1 MTTVG
6 LLHGLGGTA
15 ATMGPLAELLRRRG
29 IEVACP
35 TLPGHGGSDD
45 ALGAATWA
53 DWLAAV
59 PHTPVLVGQSMG
71 ATLALAAAATRDDVL
86 AVIAINP
93 VLADPDAAEGLEW
106 QASRGLEWIDA
117 PLADGEPG
125 HARLPVRSVLQ
136 MVHGT
141 LAVPLADVR
150 VPVVLA
156 TGALDDTADPWALDA
171 LAAQLGG
178 PVQRLVLP
186 GSGHVATFGPDLE
199 LLMEPI
205 ERLTTRSG

>member
-1 MTTVG
+1 VTTVG

-15 ATMGPLAELLRRRG
+15 ATMAPLAELLQRRG
-29 IEVACP
+29 LDVTCP

-45 ALGAATWA
+45 ALRAATWA

-59 PHTPVLVGQSMG
+59 PRVPVLVGQSMG
-71 ATLALAAAATRDDVL
+71 ATLALAAAATRTDVQL
-86 AVIAINP
+86 VIAINP

-106 QASRGLEWIDA
+106 QVSRGLEWIDA
-117 PLADGEPG
+117 PLADGETG
-125 HARLPVRSVLQ
+125 NARLPVQAVLQ
-136 MVHGT
+136 MVHGALSVT
-141 LAVPLADVR
+141 LTEVR

-186 GSGHVATFGPDLE
+186 GSGHVTTFGPDLE

>member
-1 MTTVG
+1 VTSVG

-15 ATMGPLAELLRRRG
+15 ATMAPLAELLQRRG
-29 IEVACP
+29 IEVVCP

-45 ALGAATWA
+45 ALLAATWA
-53 DWLAAV
+53 DWLGAA
-59 PHTPVLVGQSMG
+59 PHVPVLVGQSMG
-71 ATLALAAAATRDDVL
+71 ATLALAAAATRADVQ

-125 HARLPVRSVLQ
+125 HARLPVHAVLQ
-136 MVHGT
+136 MVHGALSVK
-141 LAVPLADVR
+141 LAEVR

-171 LAAQLGG
+171 LASQLGG
-178 PVQRLVLP
+178 PVERLVLP
-186 GSGHVATFGPDLE
+186 GSGHVATFGPDLD

>member
-15 ATMGPLAELLRRRG
+15 ATMAPLAELLQRRG
-29 IEVACP
+29 LDVTCP

-45 ALGAATWA
+45 ALRAATWA

-59 PHTPVLVGQSMG
+59 PQVPVLVGQSMG
-71 ATLALAAAATRDDVL
+71 ATLALAAAATRTDVQL
-86 AVIAINP
+86 VIAINP

-106 QASRGLEWIDA
+106 QVSRGLEWIDA

-125 HARLPVRSVLQ
+125 HARLPVQAVLQ
-136 MVHGT
+136 MVHGALSVT
-141 LAVPLADVR
+141 LAEVR

-178 PVQRLVLP
+178 PVERLVLP

-205 ERLTTRSG
+205 ERLTTRR

>member
-15 ATMGPLAELLRRRG
+15 ATMAPLAELLQRRG
-29 IEVACP
+29 LDVTCP

-45 ALGAATWA
+45 ALRAATWA

-59 PHTPVLVGQSMG
+59 PQVPVLVGQSMG
-71 ATLALAAAATRDDVL
+71 ATLALAAAATRTDVQL
-86 AVIAINP
+86 VIAINA

-106 QASRGLEWIDA
+106 QVSRGLEWIDA
-117 PLADGEPG
+117 PLADGETG
-125 HARLPVRSVLQ
+125 NARLPVQAVLQ
-136 MVHGT
+136 MVHGALSVT
-141 LAVPLADVR
+141 LTEVR

-156 TGALDDTADPWALDA
+156 TGALDDTSDPWALDA

-178 PVQRLVLP
+178 PVERLVLP

-205 ERLTTRSG
+205 ERLTTRR

>member
-1 MTTVG
+1 VTTVG

-15 ATMGPLAELLRRRG
+15 ATMAPLAELLQRRG
-29 IEVACP
+29 LDVTCP

-45 ALGAATWA
+45 ALRAATWA

-59 PHTPVLVGQSMG
+59 PQVPVLVGQSMG
-71 ATLALAAAATRDDVL
+71 ATLALAAAATRTDVQL
-86 AVIAINP
+86 VIAINA

-106 QASRGLEWIDA
+106 QVSRGLEWIDA
-117 PLADGEPG
+117 PLADGETG
-125 HARLPVRSVLQ
+125 NARLPVQAVLQ
-136 MVHGT
+136 MVHGALSVT
-141 LAVPLADVR
+141 LTEVR

-156 TGALDDTADPWALDA
+156 TGALDDTSDPWALDA

-178 PVQRLVLP
+178 PVERLVLP

-205 ERLTTRSG
+205 ERLTTRR

>member
-1 MTTVG
+1 M
-6 LLHGLGGTA
+6 
-15 ATMGPLAELLRRRG
+15 
-29 IEVACP
+29 CP
-35 TLPGHGGSDD
+35 TLPGHGGTGD
-45 ALGAATWA
+45 ALCAATWA

-59 PHTPVLVGQSMG
+59 PHVPVLVGQSMG
-71 ATLALAAAATRDDVL
+71 ATLALAAAVTRADVQ

-117 PLADGEPG
+117 PLADGETG
-125 HARLPVRSVLQ
+125 HARLPVHAVLQ
-136 MVHGT
+136 MVHGA
-141 LAVPLADVR
+141 LAVRLDQVR

-171 LAAQLGG
+171 LASQLGG
-178 PVQRLVLP
+178 PVERLVLP
-186 GSGHVATFGPDLE
+186 GSGHVATFGPDLD

>member
-1 MTTVG
+1 MTTAG

-15 ATMGPLAELLRRRG
+15 ATMGPLAELLRRRH
-29 IEVACP
+29 IEVKCP

-106 QASRGLEWIDA
+106 QASRGLEWI
-117 PLADGEPG
+117 
-125 HARLPVRSVLQ
+125 
-136 MVHGT
+136 
-141 LAVPLADVR
+141 
-150 VPVVLA
+150 
-156 TGALDDTADPWALDA
+156 
-171 LAAQLGG
+171 
-178 PVQRLVLP
+178 
-186 GSGHVATFGPDLE
+186 
-199 LLMEPI
+199 
-205 ERLTTRSG
+205 

>member
-15 ATMGPLAELLRRRG
+15 ATMTPLAALLERRG
-29 IEVACP
+29 IGVMCP
-35 TLPGHGGSDD
+35 TLPGHGGGDD
-45 ALGAATWA
+45 DLRTATWG

-59 PHTPVLVGQSMG
+59 PHAPVLVGQSMG
-71 ATLALAAAATRDDVL
+71 ATLALAAAASRLDVRG
-86 AVIAINP
+86 VVAINP

-106 QASRGLEWIDA
+106 QVSRGLEWIDT

-125 HARLPVRSVLQ
+125 HAHVPAQTVLQ
-136 MVHGT
+136 MVHGA
-141 LAVPLADVR
+141 LAVPLGEVR

-186 GSGHVATFGPDLE
+186 GSGHVATFGPDLA

-205 ERLTTRSG
+205 ERLATRSG

>member
-15 ATMGPLAELLRRRG
+15 ATMAPLAELLQRRG
-29 IEVACP
+29 LDVTCP

-45 ALGAATWA
+45 ALRAATWS

-59 PHTPVLVGQSMG
+59 PQVPVLVGQSMG
-71 ATLALAAAATRDDVL
+71 ATLALAAAATRTDVQL
-86 AVIAINP
+86 VIAINA

-106 QASRGLEWIDA
+106 QVSRGLEWIDA
-117 PLADGEPG
+117 PLADGETG
-125 HARLPVRSVLQ
+125 NARLPVQAVLQ
-136 MVHGT
+136 MVHGALSVT
-141 LAVPLADVR
+141 LTEVR

-156 TGALDDTADPWALDA
+156 TGALDDTSDPWALDA

-178 PVQRLVLP
+178 PVERLVLP

-205 ERLTTRSG
+205 ERLTTRR